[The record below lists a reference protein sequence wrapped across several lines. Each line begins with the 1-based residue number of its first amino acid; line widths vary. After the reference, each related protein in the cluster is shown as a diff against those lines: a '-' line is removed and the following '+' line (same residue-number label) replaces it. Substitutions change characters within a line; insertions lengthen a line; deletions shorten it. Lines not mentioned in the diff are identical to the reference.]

1 MKRATTDLAPAR
13 TIREPFAAFSCGE
26 VKSLVLFLLASLMVL
41 SACGGSSSSS
51 NQLQGSGQLAGNW
64 QFSIASPPD
73 GSFQGSPNSPCA
85 TPTTSPLCSGGFLLT
100 DNNGA
105 VTGQITYAVFLPV
118 PTSPGQPPL
127 PPALCNSGSAPV
139 TGTVSG
145 QNVTLTAVEGK
156 QTYTLTGVLNGT
168 TMMGTYSS
176 TDGKGCGT
184 AQSGLQWSAT
194 YVPPLSGTIQGN
206 FHSTASTSLLNQ
218 LFPVTGTL
226 VQGDNVGASSATV
239 TGTLNFQNYPCL
251 SSASV
256 NGQVS
261 GSSVILQIVASNGL
275 NVGQIGAPVGFSSPK
290 PVNVL
295 SSAAGIVLQGA
306 TGYGVSTSACPG
318 ANVAGDT
325 GDVCLGV
332 GNTTSCTQP
341 ILYSPA
347 SLSFL
352 PALVGSPPT
361 TQMITLTNNNIS
373 ITPLT
378 GLTLTLNPQSGPS
391 DLNGLLSDFDG
402 LPNFT
407 EQDNCASPPGS
418 AFNLAPQQSCIITI
432 AFSPQQ
438 SCPWMPS
445 TGLVGEPPSSCP
457 FPLQASLTV
466 NSPVSAD
473 TDTNFAIPITGSGYS
488 AIFPGVFQN
497 SPSTG
502 GIVLV
507 LPNPELDFGAEALG
521 EKSAP
526 QLLTFVNQGVNPVQI
541 LPALSGPCVNP
552 PPPGNL
558 TLPRPLA
565 PGEVAGLQVVA
576 NITVTGSTF
585 NYLCDSDLTS
595 QQPNFQISNDNCSGT
610 LLPPL
615 ASCSLDITFA
625 LQPHTSLAGG
635 LDYFL
640 ELNTL
645 QCTGTVTSN
654 CEIDSGRFPV
664 ELKANIAS
672 TLRMSPAAG
681 LNFGAENVGLTS
693 PAMTVTLFNDPKDPN
708 AATVNFTGSL
718 LQGTNFAETDNCVGS
733 LAPGS
738 SCTVTV
744 TFTPLK
750 AGFTKGT
757 VTIGY
762 TPGQTQ
768 TIYLR
773 GTGQ

>member
-1 MKRATTDLAPAR
+1 M
-13 TIREPFAAFSCGE
+13 
-26 VKSLVLFLLASLMVL
+26 KSLLLFLLASLIVL

-51 NQLQGSGQLAGNW
+51 NQLQSSGQLAGNW
-64 QFSIASPPD
+64 QFTIASPPD
-73 GSFQGSPNSPCA
+73 GSFQGNPSSQCA
-85 TPTTSPLCSGGFLLT
+85 TPTTTPLCSGGFLLT

-105 VTGQITYAVFLPV
+105 VTGQITYAIFLPG
-118 PTSPGQPPL
+118 TSPPT
-127 PPALCNSGSAPV
+127 LCNSGSTPV
-139 TGTVSG
+139 TGTVSD
-145 QNVTLTAVEGK
+145 QNVTLTAVEGN
-156 QTYTLTGVLNGT
+156 QTYTLTGVLSGT
-168 TMMGTYSS
+168 TMMGTYTS

-194 YVPPLSGTIQGN
+194 YVPPLTGTIQGN
-206 FHSTASTSLLNQ
+206 FHSTASTPLRNE
-218 LFPVTGTL
+218 LFPVTGNL

-239 TGTLNFQNYPCL
+239 TGTLSFQNYPCL

-261 GSSVILQIVASNGL
+261 GSSVILQIITSNGL
-275 NVGQIGAPVGFSSPK
+275 NVGQIGAPVGFSSLA
-290 PVNVL
+290 PVTVL
-295 SSAAGIVLQGA
+295 SSAAGVVLQGA
-306 TGYGVSTSACPG
+306 KGYGVSTSSCPG
-318 ANVAGDT
+318 ANVAGDV

-341 ILYSPA
+341 ILFSPA
-347 SLSFL
+347 SLTFP
-352 PALVGSPPT
+352 PALVGSAPT

-373 ITPLT
+373 STALT
-378 GLTLTLNPQSGPS
+378 GLTLNLQSPTS
-391 DLNGLLSDFDG
+391 DLGLLSDFDG

-407 EQDNCASPPGS
+407 EQDNCASTPGS
-418 AFNLAPQQSCIITI
+418 TFSLAPQQSCIITI

-445 TGLVGEPPSSCP
+445 TQFPGGEPPSSCP
-457 FPLQASLTV
+457 FPLQASSTV

-473 TDTNFAIPITGSGYS
+473 SNPSFAIPITGSGYS
-488 AIFPGVFQN
+488 AIVPGVFQKV
-497 SPSTG
+497 PSVS
-502 GIVLV
+502 GIVPV
-507 LPNPELDFGAEALG
+507 LPIPELDFGAEAVG
-521 EKSAP
+521 EKSAS
-526 QLLTFVNQGVNPVQI
+526 QLLSFVNQGASPVQI
-541 LPALSGPCVNP
+541 LPPLSAPCTTSTTT
-552 PPPGNL
+552 L
-558 TLPRPLA
+558 SLPRPLA
-565 PGEVAGLQVVA
+565 PGEISGLQVDA
-576 NITVTGSTF
+576 SLNVTGSTF
-585 NYLCDSDLTS
+585 TYGCDSDLTS

-615 ASCSLDITFA
+615 GSCNLEITFA
-625 LQPHTSLAGG
+625 LQPHSSLAGG

-645 QCTGTVTSN
+645 QCTDTVTSN

-664 ELKANIAS
+664 ELKANTAS
-672 TLRMSPAAG
+672 TLRMTPAAG

-693 PAMTVTLFNDPKDPN
+693 APMSITLYNDPKDPN
-708 AATVNFTGSL
+708 AATVNFTGSV

-744 TFTPLK
+744 AFTPLK

-757 VTIGY
+757 VTISY

>member
-1 MKRATTDLAPAR
+1 MKRPTTDHAPGR
-13 TIREPFAAFSCGE
+13 TIREPFAAFSFGGE
-26 VKSLVLFLLASLMVL
+26 VNSLLLFLLASLIVL

-51 NQLQGSGQLAGNW
+51 NQLQSSGQLAGNW

-73 GSFQGSPNSPCA
+73 GSFQGSPSSPCA
-85 TPTTSPLCSGGFLLT
+85 TGTTSPLCSGGFLLT

-105 VTGQITYAVFLPV
+105 VTGQITYAIFLPAQSGGA
-118 PTSPGQPPL
+118 PTI
-127 PPALCNSGSAPV
+127 CNSGSTPV
-139 TGTVSG
+139 VGTVSG

-168 TMMGTYSS
+168 TMMGTYTS

-194 YVPPLSGTIQGN
+194 YVPLLTGTIQGT
-206 FHSTASTSLLNQ
+206 FHSTAATPLRNQ

-239 TGTLNFQNYPCL
+239 TGTLSFQNYPCL

-261 GSSVILQIVASNGL
+261 GSSVILEIVASNGL
-275 NVGQIGAPVGFSSPK
+275 NVGQIGAPVGFSNPN
-290 PVNVL
+290 PVTVL
-295 SSAAGIVLQGA
+295 SSAAGVVLQGA

-318 ANVAGDT
+318 ANTAGDT

-341 ILYSPA
+341 ILFSPA
-347 SLSFL
+347 SLTF
-352 PALVGSPPT
+352 PPELVGSAPT

-373 ITPLT
+373 STPLT

-391 DLNGLLSDFDG
+391 DFNLLSDFDG

-407 EQDNCASPPGS
+407 EQDNCASSPGS
-418 AFNLAPQQSCIITI
+418 TFTLAPQQSCIITI

-445 TGLVGEPPSSCP
+445 TGLGGEPPSSCP

-473 TDTNFAIPITGSGYS
+473 SDTSFAIPITGSGYS

-497 SPSTG
+497 SPSVS
-502 GIVLV
+502 GIVPV

-521 EKSAP
+521 EKSVP
-526 QLLTFVNQGVNPVQI
+526 QLLTFVNQGTNAVQI
-541 LPALSGPCVNP
+541 LPALSTPCMTP
-552 PPPGNL
+552 PTTSL
-558 TLPRPLA
+558 SLPRPLA
-565 PGEVAGLQVVA
+565 PGEISGLQVVA
-576 NITVTGSTF
+576 SFTANASTF
-585 NYLCDSDLTS
+585 TYGCDSDLTS

-654 CEIDSGRFPV
+654 CEIDSGRYPV
-664 ELKANIAS
+664 ELKANTAS

-681 LNFGAENVGLTS
+681 LNFGAENVGLTT

-708 AATVNFTGSL
+708 AATVNFTGSV

-738 SCTVTV
+738 SCVVTV

>member
-1 MKRATTDLAPAR
+1 MKPPTTDLAPGR
-13 TIREPFAAFSCGE
+13 TIREPLAAFSFTGG
-26 VKSLVLFLLASLMVL
+26 VKSLLLFLVASLIVL
-41 SACGGSSSSS
+41 SACGGSSSS
-51 NQLQGSGQLAGNW
+51 NQLQSSGQLAGNW

-73 GSFQGSPNSPCA
+73 GSFQGSPSSPCA

-105 VTGQITYAVFLPV
+105 VTGQITYAVFLP
-118 PTSPGQPPL
+118 PGQGTSAPT
-127 PPALCNSGSAPV
+127 LCNGGSTPV

-168 TMMGTYSS
+168 TMMGTYTS

-194 YVPPLSGTIQGN
+194 NVPPLSGTIQGN
-206 FHSTASTSLLNQ
+206 FHSTASTPLRNQ

-239 TGTLNFQNYPCL
+239 TGTLSFQNYPCL

-261 GSSVILQIVASNGL
+261 GSAVILQIIASNGL
-275 NVGQIGAPVGFSSPK
+275 SVGQIGAPVGFSSPS
-290 PVNVL
+290 PVTVL
-295 SSAAGIVLQGA
+295 SSAAGVVLQGA

-341 ILYSPA
+341 ILLTPA
-347 SLSFL
+347 SLTFP
-352 PALVGSPPT
+352 PALVGSAPT

-373 ITPLT
+373 TTPLT

-407 EQDNCASPPGS
+407 EQDNCASSPGS
-418 AFNLAPQQSCIITI
+418 PFTLAPQQSCIITI

-445 TGLVGEPPSSCP
+445 AGLGGEPPSSCP
-457 FPLQASLTV
+457 FPLEASLIV

-473 TDTNFAIPITGSGYS
+473 SDTSFAVPITGSGFS
-488 AIFPGVFQN
+488 AIVPGVFQN
-497 SPSTG
+497 SPSAT
-502 GIVLV
+502 GIVPV
-507 LPNPELDFGAEALG
+507 LANPELDFGAEAVG

-526 QLLTFVNQGVNPVQI
+526 QLLTFVNQGVSPAQI
-541 LPALSGPCVNP
+541 LPALSTPCMTP
-552 PPPGNL
+552 PTTSL
-558 TLPRPLA
+558 SLPRPLA
-565 PGEVAGLQVVA
+565 PGEISGLQVDA
-576 NITVTGSTF
+576 SLTVNGSTF
-585 NYLCDSDLTS
+585 TYGCDSDLTS
-595 QQPNFQISNDNCSGT
+595 QLPNFQISADNCSGT
-610 LLPPL
+610 LLRPL
-615 ASCSLDITFA
+615 ESCNLEITFA
-625 LQPHTSLAGG
+625 PQPHTSLAGG

-664 ELKANIAS
+664 ELKANTAS

-693 PAMTVTLFNDPKDPN
+693 APMTVTLFNDAKDPN
-708 AATVNFTGSL
+708 AGTVNFTGSI
-718 LQGTNFAETDNCVGS
+718 LQGANFAGTDNCVGS
-733 LAPGS
+733 LAPGN
-738 SCTVTV
+738 SCIVTV

-750 AGFTKGT
+750 TGFTKGT

-762 TPGQTQ
+762 LPGQTQ
-768 TIYLR
+768 TIFLR

>member
-1 MKRATTDLAPAR
+1 MKRPTTDHAPGR
-13 TIREPFAAFSCGE
+13 TIREPFAAFSFGGE
-26 VKSLVLFLLASLMVL
+26 VNSLLLFLLASLMVL
-41 SACGGSSSSS
+41 SACGGSGSSS
-51 NQLQGSGQLAGNW
+51 NQLQSSGQLAGNW

-73 GSFQGSPNSPCA
+73 GSFQGSPSSPCA
-85 TPTTSPLCSGGFLLT
+85 TGTTSPLCSGGFLLT

-105 VTGQITYAVFLPV
+105 VTGQITYAIFLPAQSGGA
-118 PTSPGQPPL
+118 PTI
-127 PPALCNSGSAPV
+127 CNSGSTPV
-139 TGTVSG
+139 VGTVSG

-168 TMMGTYSS
+168 TMMGTYTS

-194 YVPPLSGTIQGN
+194 YVPLLTGTIQGT
-206 FHSTASTSLLNQ
+206 FHSTAATPLRNQ

-239 TGTLNFQNYPCL
+239 TGTLSFQNYPCL

-261 GSSVILQIVASNGL
+261 GSSVILEIVASNGL
-275 NVGQIGAPVGFSSPK
+275 NVGQIGAPVGFSNPN
-290 PVNVL
+290 PVTVL
-295 SSAAGIVLQGA
+295 SSAAGVVLQGA

-318 ANVAGDT
+318 ANTAGDT

-341 ILYSPA
+341 ILFSPA
-347 SLSFL
+347 SLTF
-352 PALVGSPPT
+352 PPELVGSAPT

-373 ITPLT
+373 STPLT

-391 DLNGLLSDFDG
+391 DFNLLSDFDG

-407 EQDNCASPPGS
+407 EQDNCASSPGS
-418 AFNLAPQQSCIITI
+418 TFTLAPQQSCIITI

-445 TGLVGEPPSSCP
+445 TGLGGEPPSSCP

-473 TDTNFAIPITGSGYS
+473 SDTSFAIPITGSGYS

-497 SPSTG
+497 SPSVS
-502 GIVLV
+502 GIVPV

-521 EKSAP
+521 EKSVP
-526 QLLTFVNQGVNPVQI
+526 QLLTFVNQGTNAVQI
-541 LPALSGPCVNP
+541 LPALSTPCMTP
-552 PPPGNL
+552 PTTSL
-558 TLPRPLA
+558 SLPRPLA
-565 PGEVAGLQVVA
+565 PGEISGLQVVA
-576 NITVTGSTF
+576 SFTANASTF
-585 NYLCDSDLTS
+585 TYGCDSDLTS

-654 CEIDSGRFPV
+654 CEIDSGRYPV
-664 ELKANIAS
+664 ELKANTAS

-681 LNFGAENVGLTS
+681 LNFGAENVGLTT

-708 AATVNFTGSL
+708 AATVNFTGSV

-738 SCTVTV
+738 SCVVTV

>member
-1 MKRATTDLAPAR
+1 MKRPTTDLAPGR
-13 TIREPFAAFSCGE
+13 TIRGSFAAFSCAGE
-26 VKSLVLFLLASLMVL
+26 GKSLLLLLLTSLIVL
-41 SACGGSSSSS
+41 SGCGGSSSS
-51 NQLQGSGQLAGNW
+51 NQVQGSGQLTGNW

-73 GSFQGSPNSPCA
+73 GSFQGSASPSSPCA

-105 VTGQITYAVFLPV
+105 VTGQITYAIFLPAQSGGS
-118 PTSPGQPPL
+118 PTI
-127 PPALCNSGSAPV
+127 CNSGSTPV

-156 QTYTLTGVLNGT
+156 QTYTLSGVLNGT
-168 TMMGTYSS
+168 TMMGTYTS

-206 FHSTASTSLLNQ
+206 FHSTASTPLRNQ
-218 LFPVTGTL
+218 LFPVSGTL
-226 VQGDNVGASSATV
+226 IQGNNVGASSATV
-239 TGTLNFQNYPCL
+239 TGTLSFQNYPCL
-251 SSASV
+251 STASV

-261 GSSVILQIVASNGL
+261 GSSVILQIVASSGL
-275 NVGQIGAPVGFSSPK
+275 NVGQIGAPAGFSNPSP
-290 PVNVL
+290 VTVL
-295 SSAAGIVLQGA
+295 SSAAGVVLQGA

-318 ANVAGDT
+318 ANVAGDV

-347 SLSFL
+347 SLTF
-352 PALVGSPPT
+352 PAALVGSAPT

-373 ITPLT
+373 TTPLT

-407 EQDNCASPPGS
+407 EQDNCAGPPGS
-418 AFNLAPQQSCIITI
+418 PFTLGPQQSCVITI

-445 TGLVGEPPSSCP
+445 TGLGGEPPSSCP
-457 FPLQASLTV
+457 FPLQALLIV

-473 TDTNFAIPITGSGYS
+473 SDTSFAIPITGSGFS
-488 AIFPGVFQN
+488 ATVPGVIE
-497 SPSTG
+497 SVSG
-502 GIVLV
+502 ISGIVTV
-507 LPNPELDFGAEALG
+507 LPNPELDFGAEAPG
-521 EKSAP
+521 EKSTP
-526 QLLTFVNQGVNPVQI
+526 QLLTFVNQGVSPVQI
-541 LPALSGPCVNP
+541 LPALSTPCMTP
-552 PPPGNL
+552 PTTPL
-558 TLPRPLA
+558 SLPRPLS
-565 PGEVAGLQVVA
+565 PGEISGLQVDA
-576 NITVTGSTF
+576 SLNVTGSTF
-585 NYLCDSDLTS
+585 VYGCDSDLTS

-615 ASCSLDITFA
+615 ASCSLEVAFA

-645 QCTGTVTSN
+645 QCTSTVPSN

-664 ELKANIAS
+664 ELKANTAS

-681 LNFGAENVGLTS
+681 LNFGAENVGLTT

-708 AATVNFTGSL
+708 AATVNFTGSI
-718 LQGTNFAETDNCVGS
+718 LQGANFAETDNCVGN

-762 TPGQTQ
+762 SPGQTQ
-768 TIYLR
+768 TIFLR